1 MFFFLFQPNEIF
13 ICTFQFDLLKQ
24 LIKISLASD
33 NQAKITFFSSLAFQ
47 KKKRSKTKRIANFE
61 MVLIGVK
68 LLQTVS
74 LEVPHNSFALF
85 CFVFFFHLFSL
96 KKKSK
101 WYIFSSLFSAVE
113 PWNHRGPAS
122 LFYDEQGIKN
132 LKHYWKVF

>member
-85 CFVFFFHLFSL
+85 CFVFFFS
-96 KKKSK
+96 S
-101 WYIFSSLFSAVE
+101 IFFKE
-113 PWNHRGPAS
+113 K
-122 LFYDEQGIKN
+122 IKMVYFFQFV
-132 LKHYWKVF
+132 LRS